1 MLDSEGI
8 PENTE
13 TPGSPDTPEVV
24 FFVVRAFSFQ
34 RDLVW
39 QSWSSFFHTLISKF
53 PLKKVF
59 CEASQNC
66 FGISSA
72 ITSLCEACE
81 ALVIKE
87 VKEMLPEIN

>member
-13 TPGSPDTPEVV
+13 TPGSPDMPEVG
-24 FFVVRAFSFQ
+24 FLWLGLFPFRG
-34 RDLVW
+34 DLVS
-39 QSWSSFFHTLISKF
+39 QSLSSFFHTLISKF

-59 CEASQNC
+59 CEASQNY

-87 VKEMLPEIN
+87 VKEVLPEIN